1 VEEKLFLGFI
11 LTIHLFSCLVRI
23 KGIIRCSVPG
33 INLDSVGCVFM
44 VGIIYHFVAVFVGVL
59 YVGGDGVDFEGAVWE
74 IGEGFGDGVASDGW

>member
-1 VEEKLFLGFI
+1 
-11 LTIHLFSCLVRI
+11 
-23 KGIIRCSVPG
+23 
-33 INLDSVGCVFM
+33 M